1 MRFKS
6 ILVFSLL
13 LTTYALPLY
22 AQNPERELSSGLN
35 YTTVYNKPKPA
46 AADTPDV
53 PQAQSPLK
61 PIAPKI
67 SMTAPAAPPETKED
81 SQTRIWNKY
90 KALATGKAGEEQQNT
105 APPTEQKP
113 AATQTQGMHTKTL
126 KTDLVAAPQQSAPAP
141 APASGITAILQEWK
155 SSKSQ
160 QSEMRSKSFKV
171 PDTLAEPKTAPTTKT
186 LVE

>member
-1 MRFKS
+1 MTAY
-6 ILVFSLL
+6 SLP
-13 LTTYALPLY
+13 AL

-35 YTTVYNKPKPA
+35 YTTIYNKPKPA
-46 AADTPDV
+46 AADKPDV
-53 PQAQSPLK
+53 PQAQAPLK

-90 KALATGKAGEEQQNT
+90 KALAMGKAVEEQQNT
-105 APPTEQKP
+105 APPTEKKP
-113 AATQTQGMHTKTL
+113 AAPQTQGMHTKTL
-126 KTDLVAAPQQSAPAP
+126 KTDLAAAPQQSAS